1 MFDSLQRGQD
11 KESFCNVL
19 RKLVVPSEDLT
30 DDSISKLIM
39 NNRGT
44 TVQENPAITF
54 FI

>member
-11 KESFCNVL
+11 RESFCDVL
-19 RKLVVPSEDLT
+19 RKLVVPSEDST
-30 DDSISKLIM
+30 GDSISKLM
-39 NNRGT
+39 LKDRGT